1 MNNLVKIGNSDLSI
15 KEFNG
20 QRVVTFKD
28 VDSVHERPDGTARKR
43 FNDNRSRFIEG
54 EDFYKICPSE
64 IRTHK
69 IMEISE
75 MAREDVTLLTESG
88 YLMLVK
94 SFTDDL
100 AWEVQRELVKTYFN
114 KKKPMSPVEMMRIQ
128 LGMIDDHEGRI
139 TDLEQKYTYET
150 INEIKECLV
159 NNFYNGSP
167 FSKSLKPVSEWM
179 IDTPDGRILF
189 ITDAEYCPYDFSK
202 MHINYGLIECNYS
215 EDYIRIEDS
224 SPKYNHVLTGHM
236 ELETCKRLIQKIIA
250 LFSALLVLS

>member
-128 LGMIDDHEGRI
+128 LDLDDVAIICGLLSI
-139 TDLEQKYTYET
+139 I
-150 INEIKECLV
+150 INVAFSGKELLANV
-159 NNFYNGSP
+159 RWLLSY
-167 FSKSLKPVSEWM
+167 L
-179 IDTPDGRILF
+179 
-189 ITDAEYCPYDFSK
+189 
-202 MHINYGLIECNYS
+202 GL
-215 EDYIRIEDS
+215 
-224 SPKYNHVLTGHM
+224 
-236 ELETCKRLIQKIIA
+236 
-250 LFSALLVLS
+250 

>member
-128 LGMIDDHEGRI
+128 LGIGFAFAVFSNSSCDISDDSFFCLIAGI
-139 TDLEQKYTYET
+139 S
-150 INEIKECLV
+150 INCNRVFSFSCFDEC
-159 NNFYNGSP
+159 
-167 FSKSLKPVSEWM
+167 
-179 IDTPDGRILF
+179 
-189 ITDAEYCPYDFSK
+189 
-202 MHINYGLIECNYS
+202 
-215 EDYIRIEDS
+215 
-224 SPKYNHVLTGHM
+224 
-236 ELETCKRLIQKIIA
+236 
-250 LFSALLVLS
+250 

>member
-114 KKKPMSPVEMMRIQ
+114 KKKPMSPVEMMV
-128 LGMIDDHEGRI
+128 
-139 TDLEQKYTYET
+139 TDWRCRSRSQGCTEQAYCY
-150 INEIKECLV
+150 
-159 NNFYNGSP
+159 
-167 FSKSLKPVSEWM
+167 
-179 IDTPDGRILF
+179 RLF
-189 ITDAEYCPYDFSK
+189 ITFRCRREIRK
-202 MHINYGLIECNYS
+202 RNLYGC
-215 EDYIRIEDS
+215 
-224 SPKYNHVLTGHM
+224 
-236 ELETCKRLIQKIIA
+236 
-250 LFSALLVLS
+250 

>member
-43 FNDNRSRFIEG
+43 FNDNKKRFVEG
-54 EDFYKICPSE
+54 EDFYTLSQPSE
-64 IRTHK
+64 IRTLGLERPQGGFPEK
-69 IMEISE
+69 VILI
-75 MAREDVTLLTESG
+75 TESG

-139 TDLEQKYTYET
+139 ADLEQNMT
-150 INEIKECLV
+150 IDYGQQMSLGDIVNKVVVDALGGKDSNAYHEI
-159 NNFYNGSP
+159 
-167 FSKSLKPVSEWM
+167 
-179 IDTPDGRILF
+179 GRKVF
-189 ITDAEYCPYDFSK
+189 A
-202 MHINYGLIECNYS
+202 ECNRDLKHYFNVNARNNVPKKKFD
-215 EDYIRIEDS
+215 EAVDYVKNWQPCTNTRI
-224 SPKYNHVLTGHM
+224 M
-236 ELETCKRLIQKIIA
+236 IQDCNA
-250 LFSALLVLS
+250 QLRM

>member
-100 AWEVQRELVKTYFN
+100 ACQV
-114 KKKPMSPVEMMRIQ
+114 
-128 LGMIDDHEGRI
+128 
-139 TDLEQKYTYET
+139 
-150 INEIKECLV
+150 
-159 NNFYNGSP
+159 
-167 FSKSLKPVSEWM
+167 
-179 IDTPDGRILF
+179 
-189 ITDAEYCPYDFSK
+189 
-202 MHINYGLIECNYS
+202 
-215 EDYIRIEDS
+215 
-224 SPKYNHVLTGHM
+224 
-236 ELETCKRLIQKIIA
+236 
-250 LFSALLVLS
+250 